1 MIDFRKS
8 SWVQIKVI
16 KGRRT
21 FDETLIMFHSSVSD
35 FNFGAARLGCP
46 SELQT
51 MAEEVH
57 DSEYLTVVTVIVF
70 VLIVFLGLATI
81 LTWNHVKNCS
91 IYDL

>member
-16 KGRRT
+16 KVRRT

-51 MAEEVH
+51 IADVH

-81 LTWNHVKNCS
+81 STWNHVKNCS
-91 IYDL
+91 IDDL